1 MKPVRIIIVTLMA
14 LLLTACATP
23 PGQKTDTTA
32 AEAES
37 RDYLYRDTDRDEV
50 MVFFGYQCGPCH
62 AFYEQQLTHWLDD
75 NADTDTVLVPVLFD
89 PEVEAAARGF
99 HAAQL
104 MGANPDFHRSLFVA
118 YQADPSRVATDE
130 QVIDM
135 AAGCCGLDQEDFRD
149 MYHSDAVQQR
159 MDQAEALVFGHGIQA
174 TPAVMI
180 NREQVVTPNDV
191 RPGEFLI
198 DVVDAVLQGG
208 LPPGRAI

>member
-1 MKPVRIIIVTLMA
+1 MKPVRLVFLALLA

-23 PGQKTDTTA
+23 SAQDTTTSGTQA
-32 AEAES
+32 QPG
-37 RDYLYRDTDRDEV
+37 DYRFHDTDRDEV

-75 NADTDTVLVPVLFD
+75 NSETVTLLVPVLFD
-89 PEVEAAARGF
+89 PSVEAAARGF
-99 HAAQL
+99 HTAQL
-104 MGANPDFHRSLFVA
+104 MGANPDFHRSVFAA
-118 YQADPSRVATDE
+118 YQADPARVASDE
-130 QVIDM
+130 QVIAM
-135 AAGCCGLDQEDFRD
+135 AASCCDLDQEAFRD
-149 MYHSDAVQQR
+149 MYHSEAVQQR
-159 MDQAEALVFGHGIQA
+159 MDQAEALIYGHGIQA
-174 TPAVMI
+174 TPAVLI